1 MATPAR
7 PPRPPHPPPPACA
20 LMAHGCARRA
30 IGPALVSAALYP
42 LRPDPCP
49 PKTRADL
56 EWDRVLSAL
65 AERCAGPLGRDLARG
80 LGFAETRDEARA
92 WLAQSAEA
100 TTLLREGRS
109 LPVADV
115 ADVREALERARVGGV
130 LAPAELR
137 AVERMLGAARALRRF
152 LASRRAAL
160 PRLFE
165 ACATDPTLDDVADEI
180 SGCFEVD
187 GALADRASPRLREL
201 RGEWRAA
208 RQRMLSRMEELMG
221 RYESVVQD
229 RFVTEREG
237 RWVLPVRSDAHER
250 FPGIVHATSSSGATL
265 FVEPRAVVGMGNRL
279 KVLDAEVKREE
290 QAVYA
295 RLTGLLGDVLPS
307 VEAACGALA
316 LADVRAATARLAQEL
331 SLVFPDVV
339 DEPRLDLK
347 RARHPLLALEMADR
361 VVPSDLAIEAGRGVV
376 VSGPN
381 AGGKTVA
388 LKTMGLAAL
397 MVRAGMPVACA
408 EGTTVGLLD
417 VVLTD
422 VGDDQ
427 SLHKNLSTF
436 SAHVKNLV
444 EVLQETGRGALVL
457 LDELAG
463 GTDPREGEA
472 LAAGVL
478 DSLCAR
484 GGAVAATTHYEGLK
498 ALALVDDRFVNA
510 SVGVDLATMTPT
522 FELAMGLP
530 GSSSALAVARR
541 YGLPA
546 TVIERAERFLTRE
559 DQSFEAVVQK
569 LHDERAALALA
580 RAAAEQREDEARGAR
595 ARADA
600 ELESAK
606 SRAKKML
613 SEEAAELMDRLR
625 RARDDLRDARARLRS
640 RKVDADGLRE
650 AERAIERVA
659 GEVAIGGP
667 LGRLVAGGD
676 TGVDEGQREPVRAP
690 DLRRGARVWVPRLRA
705 EADVVEVLGD
715 GGVRLAAGPLKLTVP
730 ATELR
735 TAPSP
740 VPAPRPLRS
749 VPSRPGRPEAAVEG
763 APIQTHD
770 NTCDL
775 RGLRID
781 DGVGMATSFLDR
793 AVGDGQPVVFLL
805 HGHGTG
811 ALRDAIRKELARSPY
826 VARFRGGD
834 PDQGGEGVTVVW
846 L

>member
-1 MATPAR
+1 L
-7 PPRPPHPPPPACA
+7 H
-20 LMAHGCARRA
+20 
-30 IGPALVSAALYP
+30 P

-56 EWDRVLSAL
+56 EWDRVLAAL
-65 AERCAGPLGRDLARG
+65 AERCAGPLGRDLALG
-80 LGFAETRDEARA
+80 LGFAETREEART

-100 TTLLREGRS
+100 AMLLAEGRS
-109 LPVADV
+109 LPVADIE
-115 ADVREALERARVGGV
+115 DVRDAIERARVGGV

-152 LASRRAAL
+152 LVSRKTAL
-160 PRLFE
+160 PMLFD

-187 GALADRASPRLREL
+187 GALADRASPRLSEL

-295 RLTGLLGDVLPS
+295 RLTTLLGEVLPS
-307 VEAACGALA
+307 VEAACAALA
-316 LADVRAATARLAQEL
+316 LADVRVAIARLAREL
-331 SLVFPDVV
+331 DLVFPEVV

-347 RARHPLLALEMADR
+347 RARHPLLALEMADG
-361 VVPSDLAIEAGRGVV
+361 VVPSDLAIEAGRGMV

-397 MVRAGMPVACA
+397 MIRAGMPVACA
-408 EGTTVGLLD
+408 AGTRVGLLD

-498 ALALVDDRFVNA
+498 ALALVDERFVNA

-522 FELAMGLP
+522 FELAMGVP

-546 TVIERAERFLTRE
+546 TVLERAERFLTRE

-580 RAAAEQREDEARGAR
+580 RAAAEQREGEARSAR

-600 ELESAK
+600 ELETAK
-606 SRAKKML
+606 SRAKKIL

-625 RARDDLRDARARLRS
+625 RAREDLRDARARLRS
-640 RKVDADGLRE
+640 RKLDAEGVRE
-650 AERAIERVA
+650 SERAVARVA
-659 GEVAIGGP
+659 SEVAIGGP
-667 LGRLVAGGD
+667 LGHLVAGAGD
-676 TGVDEGQREPVRAP
+676 GEAQREPVSTP
-690 DLRRGARVWVPRLRA
+690 ELRKGTRVWVPRLRA

-715 GGVRLAAGPLKLTVP
+715 GGVRVAAGPLKLTVR
-730 ATELR
+730 ASELR
-735 TAPSP
+735 TALASTA
-740 VPAPRPLRS
+740 APRPVRS
-749 VPSRPGRPEAAVEG
+749 VAAVPGAEPRPGAVRAAVAG
-763 APIQTHD
+763 ARGELGPPRTGTIEATPIQTHD

-781 DGVGMATSFLDR
+781 DGVGMATTFLDR
-793 AVGDGQPVVFLL
+793 AVGGGQPVVFLL

-834 PDQGGEGVTVVW
+834 ADQGGEAVTLVW
-846 L
+846 LT